1 MTPRRRFFPSTTVQK
16 VPGRT
21 VELEMQLRPVAT
33 APVPA
38 AAPANVTWL
47 PHQSLWRG
55 VWQTV
60 FLGDGQWDINNGW
73 VIPRSIWEGVPGN
86 LDDVRPE
93 LSAEFRCTEI
103 EVVITGLIGAERDL
117 EYFGVI
123 QGATLVD
130 ARWEFEWDPA
140 NVDDPSFS
148 QRLHRAWAF
157 GNVIR
162 VLLRPAD
169 GSLEGQEMRPA
180 DGSLEGQEMRPA
192 DGSLKSRETLTA
204 RAYSGGAQVGELK
217 LVAIREAS

>member
-1 MTPRRRFFPSTTVQK
+1 MAPRRRFFPSTTVQK

-38 AAPANVTWL
+38 AAPAPANVTWL
-47 PHQSLWRG
+47 PHQSLWDG
-55 VWQTV
+55 VEIEPV
-60 FLGDGQWDINNGW
+60 FLGDGRWGINNGW
-73 VIPRSIWEGVPGN
+73 GIRRSIWEGVPGN

-103 EVVITGLIGAERDL
+103 EVVTSYQIKLR

-140 NVDDPSFS
+140 SVDDPSFS
-148 QRLHRAWAF
+148 RQRHRAWAF

-162 VLLRPAD
+162 VLLTSAD
-169 GSLEGQEMRPA
+169 GGLI
-180 DGSLEGQEMRPA
+180 
-192 DGSLKSRETLTA
+192 SRETLTA

-217 LVAIREAS
+217 LVAIGKGS

>member
-1 MTPRRRFFPSTTVQK
+1 MAPRRRFFPSTTVQK

-33 APVPA
+33 AAAPA
-38 AAPANVTWL
+38 PCGGTGPANVTWL
-47 PHQSLWRG
+47 PHQSLWDG
-55 VWQTV
+55 VERQTD

-73 VIPRSIWEGVPGN
+73 GIPRSIWEGVPGN

-93 LSAEFRCTEI
+93 LSAEFRCIEI
-103 EVVITGLIGAERDL
+103 EVVTSDWIELGRDL

-162 VLLRPAD
+162 VLLTPTD
-169 GSLEGQEMRPA
+169 GSLE
-180 DGSLEGQEMRPA
+180 
-192 DGSLKSRETLTA
+192 SRETLTA

-217 LVAIREAS
+217 LVAIGEAE

>member
-33 APVPA
+33 AA
-38 AAPANVTWL
+38 APAPANVTWL

-103 EVVITGLIGAERDL
+103 EVVTPSLIGAGRNL

-169 GSLEGQEMRPA
+169 GSPEGQE
-180 DGSLEGQEMRPA
+180 
-192 DGSLKSRETLTA
+192 TLIA
-204 RAYSGGAQVGELK
+204 RAFSGGAQVGELK
-217 LVAIREAS
+217 LVAIMEAS

>member
-1 MTPRRRFFPSTTVQK
+1 MAPRRRFFPSTTVQK

-33 APVPA
+33 APAPA
-38 AAPANVTWL
+38 AAPAPCGGTGPANVTWL
-47 PHQSLWRG
+47 PHQSLWDG
-55 VWQTV
+55 VERQTV
-60 FLGDGQWDINNGW
+60 FLGDGQWDINNGRG
-73 VIPRSIWEGVPGN
+73 IPRSIWEGVPGD

-103 EVVITGLIGAERDL
+103 EVVTSYLIEAGRDL

-162 VLLRPAD
+162 VLLTPTD
-169 GSLEGQEMRPA
+169 GSLESQ
-180 DGSLEGQEMRPA
+180 
-192 DGSLKSRETLTA
+192 ETLIA
-204 RAYSGGAQVGELK
+204 RAFSGGAQVGELK
-217 LVAIREAS
+217 LVAILKAD

>member
-1 MTPRRRFFPSTTVQK
+1 MAPRRRFFPSTTVQK

-38 AAPANVTWL
+38 AAPAPGGGTGPANVTWL
-47 PHQSLWRG
+47 PHQSLWDG
-55 VWQTV
+55 VERQTV
-60 FLGDGQWDINNGW
+60 FLGDGQWDINNGRG
-73 VIPRSIWEGVPGN
+73 IPRSIWEGVPGD

-103 EVVITGLIGAERDL
+103 EVVTSDWIELGRDL

-130 ARWEFEWDPA
+130 ARWDFEWNKPFFENPA
-140 NVDDPSFS
+140 YS
-148 QRLHRAWAF
+148 RELHRAEVF
-157 GNVIR
+157 GNVVR
-162 VLLRPAD
+162 VLLTSTKGGR
-169 GSLEGQEMRPA
+169 
-180 DGSLEGQEMRPA
+180 
-192 DGSLKSRETLTA
+192 KSRETLTA

-217 LVAIREAS
+217 LVAIGEAE

>member
-33 APVPA
+33 APAPA
-38 AAPANVTWL
+38 AAPAPGGGTGPANVTWL
-47 PHQSLWRG
+47 PHQSLWDG
-55 VWQTV
+55 VGRETD
-60 FLGDGQWDINNGW
+60 FLGDGQWDINNGRG
-73 VIPRSIWEGVPGN
+73 IPRSIWEGVPGN

-93 LSAEFRCTEI
+93 LSADFRCTEI
-103 EVVITGLIGAERDL
+103 EVVTTYLIEAGRDL

-162 VLLRPAD
+162 VLLTPTD
-169 GSLEGQEMRPA
+169 GSLESQ
-180 DGSLEGQEMRPA
+180 
-192 DGSLKSRETLTA
+192 ETLTA

-217 LVAIREAS
+217 LVAIGEAY

>member
-1 MTPRRRFFPSTTVQK
+1 MAPRRRFFPSTTVQK

-21 VELEMQLRPVAT
+21 AELEMQLRPVAT
-33 APVPA
+33 AAAPA
-38 AAPANVTWL
+38 PGGGTGPANVTWL
-47 PHQSLWRG
+47 PHQSLWDG
-55 VWQTV
+55 VERQTD

-73 VIPRSIWEGVPGN
+73 GIPRSIWEGVPGN

-103 EVVITGLIGAERDL
+103 EVVTTSLIGAGRDL

-162 VLLRPAD
+162 VLLTPTD
-169 GSLEGQEMRPA
+169 GSLESQ
-180 DGSLEGQEMRPA
+180 
-192 DGSLKSRETLTA
+192 ETLIA
-204 RAYSGGAQVGELK
+204 RAFSGGAQVGELK
-217 LVAIREAS
+217 LVAIGEVE

>member
-1 MTPRRRFFPSTTVQK
+1 MKLHRSGQCAYPSD
-16 VPGRT
+16 
-21 VELEMQLRPVAT
+21 LDS
-33 APVPA
+33 
-38 AAPANVTWL
+38 APANVTWL

-55 VWQTV
+55 VWQTD

-103 EVVITGLIGAERDL
+103 EVVITGSIGAERYL

-169 GSLEGQEMRPA
+169 GSPEGQE
-180 DGSLEGQEMRPA
+180 
-192 DGSLKSRETLTA
+192 TLIA
-204 RAYSGGAQVGELK
+204 RAFSGGAQVGELK
-217 LVAIREAS
+217 LVAIGEAA

>member
-1 MTPRRRFFPSTTVQK
+1 MAPRRRFFPSTTVQK

-38 AAPANVTWL
+38 AAPAPGGGTGPANVTWL
-47 PHQSLWRG
+47 PHQSLWDG
-55 VWQTV
+55 VERQTV

-73 VIPRSIWEGVPGN
+73 GIPRSIWEGVPGD

-103 EVVITGLIGAERDL
+103 EVVTSYLIGAGRDL

-162 VLLRPAD
+162 VLLTPTD
-169 GSLEGQEMRPA
+169 GSLESQ
-180 DGSLEGQEMRPA
+180 
-192 DGSLKSRETLTA
+192 ETLIA
-204 RAYSGGAQVGELK
+204 RAFSGGAQVGELK
-217 LVAIREAS
+217 LVAIGEAF

>member
-1 MTPRRRFFPSTTVQK
+1 MAPRRRFFPSTTVQK

-38 AAPANVTWL
+38 AAPAPANVTWL
-47 PHQSLWRG
+47 PHQSLWG
-55 VWQTV
+55 VGRETV
-60 FLGDGQWDINNGW
+60 FLGDGRWDINNGRD
-73 VIPRSIWEGVPGN
+73 IPRSIWEGVPGN

-93 LSAEFRCTEI
+93 LSADFRCTEI
-103 EVVITGLIGAERDL
+103 EVVTTSLIMARRDL

-162 VLLRPAD
+162 VLLTPTD
-169 GSLEGQEMRPA
+169 GSLE
-180 DGSLEGQEMRPA
+180 
-192 DGSLKSRETLTA
+192 SRETLTA

-217 LVAIREAS
+217 LVVIGEAF

>member
-1 MTPRRRFFPSTTVQK
+1 MAPRRRFFPSTTVQK

-21 VELEMQLRPVAT
+21 AELEMQLRPVAT
-33 APVPA
+33 APAPTGA
-38 AAPANVTWL
+38 ATPGGGTGSVDVTWL
-47 PHQSLWRG
+47 PHQSLWEG
-55 VWQTV
+55 VDRQTV

-73 VIPRSIWEGVPGN
+73 GIPRSIWEGVPGN

-103 EVVITGLIGAERDL
+103 EVVTTGLIGAERDL

-169 GSLEGQEMRPA
+169 GSPEGQE
-180 DGSLEGQEMRPA
+180 
-192 DGSLKSRETLTA
+192 TLIA
-204 RAYSGGAQVGELK
+204 RAFSGGAQVGELK
-217 LVAIREAS
+217 LVAIKEAS

>member
-1 MTPRRRFFPSTTVQK
+1 MAPRRRFFPSTTVQK

-38 AAPANVTWL
+38 AAPAPGGGTGPANVTWL
-47 PHQSLWRG
+47 PHQSLWDG
-55 VWQTV
+55 VGRETD

-73 VIPRSIWEGVPGN
+73 GIPRSIWEGVPGN
-86 LDDVRPE
+86 LDEVRPE
-93 LSAEFRCTEI
+93 LSAEFRCIEI
-103 EVVITGLIGAERDL
+103 EVVTSDWIELGRDL

-162 VLLRPAD
+162 VLLTPTD
-169 GSLEGQEMRPA
+169 GSLESQ
-180 DGSLEGQEMRPA
+180 
-192 DGSLKSRETLTA
+192 ETLIA
-204 RAYSGGAQVGELK
+204 RAFSGGAQVGELK
-217 LVAIREAS
+217 LVAIGEAE

>member
-21 VELEMQLRPVAT
+21 AELEMQLRPVAT

-47 PHQSLWRG
+47 PHQSLWEG
-55 VWQTV
+55 VVRETV
-60 FLGDGQWDINNGW
+60 FLGDGRWDINNGW
-73 VIPRSIWEGVPGN
+73 RIPRSIWEGVPGN

-103 EVVITGLIGAERDL
+103 DVVNPYLIGAGRDL

-148 QRLHRAWAF
+148 RRLHRAWAF

-162 VLLRPAD
+162 VLLTPPV
-169 GSLEGQEMRPA
+169 GSQEGQ
-180 DGSLEGQEMRPA
+180 
-192 DGSLKSRETLTA
+192 ETLTA

-217 LVAIREAS
+217 LVAIGEAF

>member
-1 MTPRRRFFPSTTVQK
+1 MAPRRRFFPSTTAQK

-38 AAPANVTWL
+38 AAPAPANVTWL
-47 PHQSLWRG
+47 PHQSLWEG
-55 VWQTV
+55 VERQTD

-73 VIPRSIWEGVPGN
+73 GIPRSIWEGVPGD

-103 EVVITGLIGAERDL
+103 EVVTSYLVELGRDL

-123 QGATLVD
+123 QGATLAD
-130 ARWEFEWDPA
+130 ARWDFEWNEPHLENPA
-140 NVDDPSFS
+140 YSK
-148 QRLHRAWAF
+148 RLHRAEVF
-157 GNVIR
+157 GNVVR
-162 VLLRPAD
+162 VLLTPTD
-169 GSLEGQEMRPA
+169 GSLE
-180 DGSLEGQEMRPA
+180 
-192 DGSLKSRETLTA
+192 SRETLTA

-217 LVAIREAS
+217 LVAIGEAV

>member
-38 AAPANVTWL
+38 AAPAPANVTWL

-103 EVVITGLIGAERDL
+103 EVVITGSIGAERYL

-162 VLLRPAD
+162 VLLKPT
-169 GSLEGQEMRPA
+169 EG
-180 DGSLEGQEMRPA
+180 G
-192 DGSLKSRETLTA
+192 LKSRETLTA

-217 LVAIREAS
+217 LVAIGEAE

>member
-47 PHQSLWRG
+47 PHQSLWEG
-55 VWQTV
+55 VDRETV
-60 FLGDGQWDINNGW
+60 FLGDGRWDINNGRG
-73 VIPRSIWEGVPGN
+73 IPRSIWEGVPGN

-103 EVVITGLIGAERDL
+103 EVVTTYLIEAGRDL

-162 VLLRPAD
+162 VLLTPTD
-169 GSLEGQEMRPA
+169 GSLESQ
-180 DGSLEGQEMRPA
+180 
-192 DGSLKSRETLTA
+192 ETLIA
-204 RAYSGGAQVGELK
+204 RAFSGGAQVGELK
-217 LVAIREAS
+217 LVAIGEAF

>member
-38 AAPANVTWL
+38 AAPAPANVTWL
-47 PHQSLWRG
+47 PHQSLWYG
-55 VWQTV
+55 VRRTV

-73 VIPRSIWEGVPGN
+73 GIPRSIWEGVPGN

-103 EVVITGLIGAERDL
+103 EVVTTYLIPAGRGL

-140 NVDDPSFS
+140 NVDYPSFS
-148 QRLHRAWAF
+148 QRLHSAEVF
-157 GNVIR
+157 GNVVR
-162 VLLRPAD
+162 VLLTPPD
-169 GSLEGQEMRPA
+169 GSLE
-180 DGSLEGQEMRPA
+180 
-192 DGSLKSRETLTA
+192 SRETLTA

-217 LVAIREAS
+217 LVAIGEAF

>member
-33 APVPA
+33 APAPA
-38 AAPANVTWL
+38 AAPAPANVTWL
-47 PHQSLWRG
+47 PHQSLWDG
-55 VWQTV
+55 VVRQTV
-60 FLGDGQWDINNGW
+60 FLGDGRWDINNGRG
-73 VIPRSIWEGVPGN
+73 IPRSIWEGVPGN

-103 EVVITGLIGAERDL
+103 EVVTYLVNARRDL

-130 ARWEFEWDPA
+130 ARWEFKWDPA

-148 QRLHRAWAF
+148 RRLHRAWAF

-162 VLLRPAD
+162 VLLSHID
-169 GSLEGQEMRPA
+169 S
-180 DGSLEGQEMRPA
+180 
-192 DGSLKSRETLTA
+192 SLKSQETLIA
-204 RAYSGGAQVGELK
+204 RAFSGGAQVGELK
-217 LVAIREAS
+217 LVAIG

>member
-1 MTPRRRFFPSTTVQK
+1 MAPRRRFFPSTTVQK

-21 VELEMQLRPVAT
+21 VELEMQLRPAAT

-38 AAPANVTWL
+38 AAPAPANVTWL
-47 PHQSLWRG
+47 PHQSLWDAYRE
-55 VWQTV
+55 TV
-60 FLGDGQWDINNGW
+60 ILDDGRWDINNGRG
-73 VIPRSIWEGVPGN
+73 IPRSIWDGVPGD

-93 LSAEFRCTEI
+93 LSADFRCTEI
-103 EVVITGLIGAERDL
+103 EVVTTYLIEAGRDL

-162 VLLRPAD
+162 VLLTPTD
-169 GSLEGQEMRPA
+169 GSLESQ
-180 DGSLEGQEMRPA
+180 
-192 DGSLKSRETLTA
+192 ETLIA
-204 RAYSGGAQVGELK
+204 RAFSGGAQVGELK
-217 LVAIREAS
+217 LVAIGEAF

>member
-47 PHQSLWRG
+47 PHQSLWEG
-55 VWQTV
+55 VDRETV
-60 FLGDGQWDINNGW
+60 FLGDGRWDINNGRG
-73 VIPRSIWEGVPGN
+73 IPRSIWEGVPGD

-103 EVVITGLIGAERDL
+103 EVVTSYLVELGRDL

-162 VLLRPAD
+162 VLLTPTD
-169 GSLEGQEMRPA
+169 GSLESQ
-180 DGSLEGQEMRPA
+180 
-192 DGSLKSRETLTA
+192 ETLIA
-204 RAYSGGAQVGELK
+204 RAFSGGAQVGELK
-217 LVAIREAS
+217 LVAIGEAF

>member
-1 MTPRRRFFPSTTVQK
+1 MAPRRRFFPSTTVQK

-47 PHQSLWRG
+47 PHQSLWEG
-55 VWQTV
+55 VDRETV
-60 FLGDGQWDINNGW
+60 FLGDGRWDINNGRG
-73 VIPRSIWEGVPGN
+73 IPRSIWEGVPGD

-103 EVVITGLIGAERDL
+103 EVVTSYLVELGRDL

-162 VLLRPAD
+162 VLLTPTD
-169 GSLEGQEMRPA
+169 GSLESQ
-180 DGSLEGQEMRPA
+180 
-192 DGSLKSRETLTA
+192 ETLIA
-204 RAYSGGAQVGELK
+204 RAFSGGAQVGELK
-217 LVAIREAS
+217 LVAIGEAF

>member
-33 APVPA
+33 AAAPA
-38 AAPANVTWL
+38 PGGGTGPANVTWL
-47 PHQSLWRG
+47 PHQSLWDG
-55 VWQTV
+55 VERQTD

-103 EVVITGLIGAERDL
+103 EVVITGLIWAERYL

-162 VLLRPAD
+162 VLLKPT
-169 GSLEGQEMRPA
+169 EG
-180 DGSLEGQEMRPA
+180 G
-192 DGSLKSRETLTA
+192 LKSRETLTA

>member
-1 MTPRRRFFPSTTVQK
+1 MAPRRRFFPSTTVQK

-33 APVPA
+33 AAAPA
-38 AAPANVTWL
+38 PGGGTGPANVTWL
-47 PHQSLWRG
+47 PHQSLWDG
-55 VWQTV
+55 VERQTD
-60 FLGDGQWDINNGW
+60 FLGDGQWDINNGRG
-73 VIPRSIWEGVPGN
+73 IPRSIWEGVPGN

-93 LSAEFRCTEI
+93 LSAEFRCIEI
-103 EVVITGLIGAERDL
+103 EVVTSDWIELGRDL

-148 QRLHRAWAF
+148 QRLHRAEVF
-157 GNVIR
+157 GNVVR
-162 VLLRPAD
+162 VLLTPT
-169 GSLEGQEMRPA
+169 GVG
-180 DGSLEGQEMRPA
+180 
-192 DGSLKSRETLTA
+192 LKSRETLTA

-217 LVAIREAS
+217 LVAIGKAG

>member
-1 MTPRRRFFPSTTVQK
+1 MAPRRRFFPSTTVQK

-38 AAPANVTWL
+38 AAPAPANVTWL
-47 PHQSLWRG
+47 PHQSLWDG
-55 VWQTV
+55 VRQTV

-73 VIPRSIWEGVPGN
+73 GIPRSIWEGVPGD

-93 LSAEFRCTEI
+93 LSAEFRCIEI
-103 EVVITGLIGAERDL
+103 EVVTSYWIELGRDL

-130 ARWEFEWDPA
+130 ARWDFEWNKPLLANPA
-140 NVDDPSFS
+140 YSR
-148 QRLHRAWAF
+148 RLHRAEVF
-157 GNVIR
+157 GNVVH
-162 VLLRPAD
+162 VLLKRPD
-169 GSLEGQEMRPA
+169 GSVTG
-180 DGSLEGQEMRPA
+180 
-192 DGSLKSRETLTA
+192 RETLTA

-217 LVAIREAS
+217 LVAIGEAF